1 MTTPKTPARLDAE
14 ARAARMRYQDRGVGA
29 GSSEA
34 SQQACWE
41 EAVRPLVEEIE
52 RLRGEPTAHDLTPS
66 EVALAKIL
74 AAWDEWIPSA
84 ADYDGSRLKLRAL
97 ARIEDALSE
106 ARIIDGPRPTVEGVA
121 LLARARKAGVL

>member
-1 MTTPKTPARLDAE
+1 MTTTLATE

-66 EVALAKIL
+66 ERALAKIL
-74 AAWDEWIPSA
+74 AALE
-84 ADYDGSRLKLRAL
+84 DYQSDPKERSEIRRPLERLHDQVLWSGL
-97 ARIEDALSE
+97 N
-106 ARIIDGPRPTVEGVA
+106 PRGFTGA
-121 LLARARKAGVL
+121 TRLARARKAGVL